1 MSKKNRKSIPKEI
14 RRKLL
19 VFSRH
24 ECCICNNRIGRN
36 EIHHINGDPSD
47 NQEDNLIPLCP
58 NCHTQAD
65 NRIFEK
71 KELLLYKEAKFK
83 DVGIEKLIET
93 KDFTNLFSYKL
104 NEIIKS
110 LKKDQYDPTLSDKID
125 ELIML
130 LKKQIENWD
139 IPSVR
144 FGTKELFLKLYP
156 YSGDGN
162 KLIDLYHIYK
172 DLFMLAYTQR
182 KRILGTMIDVF
193 FSIWIDTWTSDY
205 EIEKAEK
212 CCDLLLKLG
221 IDFLDKD
228 LMIAKDCFYQID
240 NAAGDMFKPEIL
252 SREILFG
259 AIVEKRK
266 NENEEFAELND
277 TIVDYISWNN
287 RYSHD
292 DEKFDYLICGIEYA
306 EGIQDNYNIDVT
318 SFKENYLLRILEEDK
333 LEEIN
338 GFIEFIE
345 ENAYETDSSINT
357 DLQFE
362 AELLELIISSYERLS
377 LNICHEILI
386 EIENRKDQNLK
397 DNFDEIINYNKNLND
412 RFKPL
417 LKR

>member
-47 NQEDNLIPLCP
+47 NREDNLIPLCP

-65 NRIFEK
+65 NGIFEK

-83 DVGIEKLIET
+83 DVGIKNLIET
-93 KDFTNLFSYKL
+93 PDFTNFFSFKL
-104 NEIIKS
+104 DEIVES
-110 LKKDQYDPTLSDKID
+110 LKKEQYDPTLSDKID

-144 FGTKELFLKLYP
+144 FGTKELFLKLYS
-156 YSGDGN
+156 YSGDEN
-162 KLIDLYHIYK
+162 KLTDLYHIYK
-172 DLFMLAYTQR
+172 DLFMLAYSQR
-182 KRILGTMIDVF
+182 KRILGRMIDVF
-193 FSIWIDTWTSDY
+193 YSILMDTWTSDY

-212 CCDLLLKLG
+212 SCDILLKLG

-240 NAAGDMFKPEIL
+240 NAAGDMFEPEIL

-266 NENEEFAELND
+266 NENEEFAELSE

-292 DEKFDYLICGIEYA
+292 AEKFDYLICGIEYA
-306 EGIQDNYNIDVT
+306 EGIQNDYNIDII

-333 LEEIN
+333 HEEIN
-338 GFIEFIE
+338 SFIEFIE
-345 ENAYETDSSINT
+345 EEAYETDNSIDT

-362 AELLELIISSYERLS
+362 VELLGLIISSYERLYPD
-377 LNICHEILI
+377 ICHEILI
-386 EIENRKDQNLK
+386 EIENRKDQNIK
-397 DNFDEIINYNKNLND
+397 DNFYKIVNYNEKLND
-412 RFKPL
+412 KFKQL
-417 LKR
+417 IKR

>member
-47 NQEDNLIPLCP
+47 NREENLIPLCP

-71 KELLLYKEAKFK
+71 KELLLYKEGKFK
-83 DVGIEKLIET
+83 DIGIKKLLET
-93 KDFTNLFSYKL
+93 KDFTNFLSSKL
-104 NEIIKS
+104 DEIVES

-130 LKKQIENWD
+130 LKKQIEKWD

-144 FGTKELFLKLYP
+144 FETKELFLKLYP
-156 YSGDGN
+156 YSGDEN
-162 KLIDLYHIYK
+162 KLTDLYHIYK
-172 DLFMLAYTQR
+172 DLFMLAYSQR
-182 KRILGTMIDVF
+182 KRILVTMIDVF
-193 FSIWIDTWTSDY
+193 YSIWIDTWTSDY
-205 EIEKAEK
+205 EIERAEK
-212 CCDLLLKLG
+212 SCDILLKLG

-228 LMIAKDCFYQID
+228 LMIAKDCINQID
-240 NAAGDMFKPEIL
+240 NAAGDMFEPEIL

-266 NENEEFAELND
+266 NENIELAELSE
-277 TIVDYISWNN
+277 TIVDYLSWNN

-292 DEKFDYLICGIEYA
+292 DGKFDYLICGIKYA
-306 EGIQDNYNIDVT
+306 EDIQNNYNIDIT

-333 LEEIN
+333 YEEIN
-338 GFIEFIE
+338 GYITFIE
-345 ENAYETDSSINT
+345 EKAYETDNSIDI

-362 AELLELIISSYERLS
+362 AELLGLIISSYGRLYPE
-377 LNICHEILI
+377 ICQEILI
-386 EIENRKDQNLK
+386 EIENRKNQNLK
-397 DNFDEIINYNKNLND
+397 DNFYEIINYNETLND
-412 RFKPL
+412 KFKRL
-417 LKR
+417 IKT